1 MEDRQRNLRWLR
13 LSLAKWAWAC
23 SLWKWTW
30 VLHCWMRVKYKE
42 AINTFKALWAERIQH
57 PSGIERLDPEIRL
70 QLSWLTRNQT
80 GPTTKE
86 KVEKDAWTFRKI
98 SLSYKIPS
106 WESLLAALVPSSCSC
121 RQAAMRLPPLLCH
134 CPLCRPVPMY
144 RRRTLFTSSF
154 EKPNLIYGSF
164 SPMTGTKRSPFIR
177 RPELLQRC
185 FVSNSVQKNFLWS
198 SKFGSRRISDF
209 PLGES
214 KYILTY

>member
-13 LSLAKWAWAC
+13 LSLAKWACAC

-57 PSGIERLDPEIRL
+57 PSGTERLDPDMRL
-70 QLSWLTRNQT
+70 QLSWLTRNQP

-86 KVEKDAWTFRKI
+86 KVEKDAWTFLKI
-98 SLSYKIPS
+98 SLSYKFPS
-106 WESLLAALVPSSCSC
+106 WESLLAALVPPSCSC
-121 RQAAMRLPPLLCH
+121 RQAAMRLPLLLCH
-134 CPLCRPVPMY
+134 CPLCHPVPMY
-144 RRRTLFTSSF
+144 RCRTLFTSSF

>member
-177 RPELLQRC
+177 TPELLQRC